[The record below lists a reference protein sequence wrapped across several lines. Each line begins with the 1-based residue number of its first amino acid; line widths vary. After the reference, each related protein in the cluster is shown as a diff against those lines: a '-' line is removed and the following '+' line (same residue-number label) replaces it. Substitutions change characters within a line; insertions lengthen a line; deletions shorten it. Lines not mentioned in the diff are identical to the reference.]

1 MHKIIYGNHIN
12 IQKSQI
18 TELSLD
24 QSVTTTVQSIY
35 NEIGYIKQITG
46 IYPMS
51 IVRLASLKQD

>member
-1 MHKIIYGNHIN
+1 VHKIIYGNHIN

-18 TELSLD
+18 TELGLD

-46 IYPMS
+46 IYSMS